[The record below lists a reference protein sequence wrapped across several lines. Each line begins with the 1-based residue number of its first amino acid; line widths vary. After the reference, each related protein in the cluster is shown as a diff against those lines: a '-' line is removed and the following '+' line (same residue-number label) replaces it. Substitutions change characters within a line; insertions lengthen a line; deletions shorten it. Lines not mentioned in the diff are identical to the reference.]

1 MLDKSNALQAIS
13 FVLKRDIL
21 PNLNNDVAKEQTIAI
36 LSLLKNIDATTLPND
51 EPFKSVNSL
60 LLAEL
65 EVSLEKMKQQTSY
78 TVNDYLIVFERR
90 LKNLAKQELEEREK
104 WESLNSL
111 FAEMIQFVYQKSE
124 LHPFIDE
131 FRKIMRK
138 QLNIEMKTVY

>member
-1 MLDKSNALQAIS
+1 MLDKSKALKAIS

-78 TVNDYLIVFERR
+78 TVNDYLTMFERR
-90 LKNLAKQELEEREK
+90 LKDLAKQELEEREK

-131 FRKIMRK
+131 FRITMRK